1 MKGRR
6 AKEQTGGGSF
16 RSELVKSS
24 QQSEWGSNAMNRMI
38 ITPSGA
44 ATTHCTRRDVL
55 TDTHTHTTGTETFV
69 KGSVPKSKEVQS
81 ALFSV

>member
-16 RSELVKSS
+16 RSELVPNIRIGKQCDESDDHNTIWS
-24 QQSEWGSNAMNRMI
+24 CNHSLYKK
-38 ITPSGA
+38 
-44 ATTHCTRRDVL
+44 RRAHRYA
-55 TDTHTHTTGTETFV
+55 HTHTTGTETLV
-69 KGSVPKSKEVQS
+69 KGFVPKSKEVQS